1 MPNDGEKIGFI
12 AAQRVLERVRTQC
25 DSLGGSFDEVIK
37 VLVRNLNA
45 KAPRVFYG
53 GVNQGLVYSEP
64 IEVHSAQNE
73 SAELLLKICGYFA
86 SEKHDLRLEGQVMSE
101 EDREIVEEIKEK
113 KRKLV
118 LAVKE
123 VSGDVFGSSKAL
135 SVVKRKE

>member
-12 AAQRVLERVRTQC
+12 AAQRVLEKVREQC
-25 DSLGGSFDEVIK
+25 NSLGGSFDEVIR
-37 VLVRNLNA
+37 VLVKNLDA

-86 SEKHDLRLEGQVMSE
+86 AEKHDLRLEGQAVSE
-101 EDREIVEEIKEK
+101 EDREIINEIKEK
-113 KRKLV
+113 KKKLV
-118 LAVKE
+118 LAMKGV
-123 VSGDVFGSSKAL
+123 VGDEFGSKSL
-135 SVVKRKE
+135 SVIKRKE